1 MSQFGY
7 YLYVLMA
14 LSEEP
19 QVASEVQR
27 VSPARAKSLMGD
39 SWIDKA
45 PRAQTLERLL
55 FHLCFILFVVT
66 VFLWY
71 LTWREWV
78 CGDSPLPVM

>member
-7 YLYVLMA
+7 YLYVSMA

-27 VSPARAKSLMGD
+27 MSPARAKSLMGD

-45 PRAQTLERLL
+45 PRAQTLERL
-55 FHLCFILFVVT
+55 CFIYALYCLLFLS
-66 VFLWY
+66 FS
-71 LTWREWV
+71 
-78 CGDSPLPVM
+78 GI